1 MYLKAGKMIY
11 EIAGKPAV
19 TWLKKFLENN
29 PSAKVISNPTKAQ
42 IEKAKTVTSPPKDL
56 TEAQKA
62 ARSRASQQEFLKA
75 EKPARARQERIKDAS
90 FWRRVDK
97 ETKEDEAF
105 EALRSIVGQGK
116 KAVGTQK
123 KRRTKGIAKQSGETG
138 EGLTEAQR
146 AARSRASQKK
156 FLEVEK
162 PARKRQ
168 EGIQDAREKRRWAE
182 DEDMMEVLGP
192 LKDYIWPTKRKKG
205 GKVGDKKQGYKARKD
220 ESIAQRVKKKRTK
233 KQLKASRDES
243 YGKWGKGK
251 GKGKINQTDG
261 NKLVASLYD

>member
-156 FLEVEK
+156 FLEVEQ

-168 EGIQDAREKRRWAE
+168 EGIQSAREKRRWAE
-182 DEDMMEVLGP
+182 RDAE
-192 LKDYIWPTKRKKG
+192 RKEG
-205 GKVGDKKQGYKARKD
+205 GQVGDKKQGYKARKD

-233 KQLKASRDES
+233 KQLVASRDES

>member
-1 MYLKAGKMIY
+1 MIFSVGSRIFNLKGGSA
-11 EIAGKPAV
+11 
-19 TWLKKFLENN
+19 
-29 PSAKVISNPTKAQ
+29 SAKKAFDMITNYLGSKGGAKIISNP
-42 IEKAKTVTSPPKDL
+42 S
-56 TEAQKA
+56 EAQRKA
-62 ARSRASQQEFLKA
+62 ATELSSARSQ
-75 EKPARARQERIKDAS
+75 ARQTLLKVGEEGQERANKKYWDA
-90 FWRRVDK
+90 W
-97 ETKEDEAF
+97 ANPP
-105 EALRSIVGQGK
+105 
-116 KAVGTQK
+116 
-123 KRRTKGIAKQSGETG
+123 RRTKGIEKQSGETG

-156 FLEVEK
+156 FLEAEK

-182 DEDMMEVLGP
+182 DEDMMEMLGP

-233 KQLKASRDES
+233 KQLAASRDES

-251 GKGKINQTDG
+251 GKGKINHADG

>member
-1 MYLKAGKMIY
+1 MIFSVGSR
-11 EIAGKPAV
+11 IFNLTGGSG
-19 TWLKKFLENN
+19 
-29 PSAKVISNPTKAQ
+29 SAKKAFEMITNYLGSKGGAKIISNP
-42 IEKAKTVTSPPKDL
+42 S
-56 TEAQKA
+56 EAQRKA
-62 ARSRASQQEFLKA
+62 ATELSSARSQ
-75 EKPARARQERIKDAS
+75 ARQTLLKVGEEGQERANKKYWDA
-90 FWRRVDK
+90 W
-97 ETKEDEAF
+97 ANPP
-105 EALRSIVGQGK
+105 
-116 KAVGTQK
+116 
-123 KRRTKGIAKQSGETG
+123 RRTKGIEKQSGETG

-156 FLEVEK
+156 FLEAEK

-182 DEDMMEVLGP
+182 DEDMMEMLGP

-220 ESIAQRVKKKRTK
+220 ESIAERVKKKRTK
-233 KQLKASRDES
+233 KQLAASRDES

-251 GKGKINQTDG
+251 GKGKINHADG

>member
-1 MYLKAGKMIY
+1 MIFSVGSR
-11 EIAGKPAV
+11 IFNLTGGSG
-19 TWLKKFLENN
+19 
-29 PSAKVISNPTKAQ
+29 SAKKAFEMITNYLGSKGSAKIISNP
-42 IEKAKTVTSPPKDL
+42 S
-56 TEAQKA
+56 EAQRKA
-62 ARSRASQQEFLKA
+62 ATELSSARSQAVQTLRKVGE
-75 EKPARARQERIKDAS
+75 EGQERANKKYWDA
-90 FWRRVDK
+90 W
-97 ETKEDEAF
+97 ANPP
-105 EALRSIVGQGK
+105 
-116 KAVGTQK
+116 
-123 KRRTKGIAKQSGETG
+123 RRTKGIEKQSGETG

-156 FLEVEK
+156 FLEVEQ

-168 EGIQDAREKRRWAE
+168 EGIQSAREKRRWAE
-182 DEDMMEVLGP
+182 RDAE
-192 LKDYIWPTKRKKG
+192 RKEG
-205 GKVGDKKQGYKARKD
+205 GQVGDKKQGYKARKD